1 MKYAAILLT
10 LVFATVAFAQAD
22 PAAGGTAG
30 EPKAEKKAAKA
41 KEGRVQGHIVR
52 INKDKSTMSI
62 RGGRSSKDTF
72 EREISYDS
80 STQWTKLGKPAQP
93 DEFKEGSFVIAVG
106 KPDEKGNFHANRID
120 LRLPR

>member
-10 LVFATVAFAQAD
+10 LVFASVAFAQTT
-22 PAAGGTAG
+22 PAADSTAG
-30 EPKAEKKAAKA
+30 ETKAEKKSAKS
-41 KEGRVQGHIVR
+41 KESRVQGHIVR

-62 RGGRSSKDTF
+62 RGGRSGKESF

-80 STQWTKLGKPAQP
+80 STKWTKLGKPADQS
-93 DEFKEGSFVIAVG
+93 EFKEGSFVIAVG
-106 KPDEKGNFHANRID
+106 KPDDKGNFHADRID